1 MALGVPQFDRVLQ
14 PLVEEGSVRQAGQR
28 VVEGE
33 LPQLLLGLALARDV
47 EEVALEVERLALVVE
62 HDDALV
68 AEVDDAPVAGDE
80 AVLEAERLVR
90 LVRVHVGGEHALAV
104 LGVEQPAE
112 QLRIRGPLVDAVT
125 EHRLDL
131 AAREDVRADRV
142 QLVDVDDERELLDQG
157 AIAAADLV
165 RGQVFVVV
173 LAKRDRRRRHEH
185 RIGDFAGARLPR
197 TG

>member
-1 MALGVPQFDRVLQ
+1 MALGMPQFDRVLQ
-14 PLVEEGSVRQAGQR
+14 PLVEGGTVRQAGQR

-68 AEVDDAPVAGDE
+68 AEMDDAPVAGDE

-112 QLRIRGPLVDAVT
+112 QL
-125 EHRLDL
+125 
-131 AAREDVRADRV
+131 ADPRPT
-142 QLVDVDDERELLDQG
+142 
-157 AIAAADLV
+157 
-165 RGQVFVVV
+165 
-173 LAKRDRRRRHEH
+173 RRRCNR
-185 RIGDFAGARLPR
+185 ASARS
-197 TG
+197 GSS